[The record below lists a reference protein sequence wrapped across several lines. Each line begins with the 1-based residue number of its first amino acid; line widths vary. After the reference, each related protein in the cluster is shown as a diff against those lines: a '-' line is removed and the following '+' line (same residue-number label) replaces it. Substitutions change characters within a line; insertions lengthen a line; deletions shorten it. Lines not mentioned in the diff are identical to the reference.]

1 MIRATAAWAIGRL
14 GRKEQ
19 KKWIETLEVVDQKE
33 DNEEVSIE
41 IAQAITM
48 LQKKNKEKRPNS

>member
-14 GRKEQ
+14 GRKEP